1 MAGADLK
8 PTSLPTGTDR
18 ISRWASRHGLTWQPV
33 PDQGWFQA
41 WEPYDTM
48 VSPTRYLNAV
58 TKTYRRGALT
68 FVEPWLAD
76 EGFEPIDRALMAF
89 ASHPRLLRKVS
100 VRVGE
105 SFLTRV
111 AFIESPPPPQVKL
124 GEAAWDDWA
133 STFALS
139 AQDAAVALHSSLR
152 RLLMAWKFAGH
163 LELRPGGLVVHVA
176 GLGPTPESLERLV
189 QFLPALVDCALEAYA
204 S

>member
-1 MAGADLK
+1 MAGSDPK
-8 PTSLPTGTDR
+8 STPLPSGTER
-18 ISRWASRHGLTWQPV
+18 ISRWASRNGLTWQAI

-48 VSPTRYLNAV
+48 VSPSRYLNAV

-76 EGFEPIDRALMAF
+76 EGFEPIDRTLLAF

-111 AFIESPPPPQVKL
+111 AFIESPPPPRVKL
-124 GEAAWDDWA
+124 GDPAWDDWA
-133 STFALS
+133 STFAIN
-139 AQDAAVALHSSLR
+139 AQDAAAALHPSLR
-152 RLLMAWKFAGH
+152 KLLMSWKFAGH
-163 LELRPGGLVVHVA
+163 LELRAGGLVVQVA
-176 GLGPTPESLERLV
+176 GLGPTPESLDRLM
-189 QFLPALVDCALEAYA
+189 QFLPGLVDSALEAY
-204 S
+204 